1 MHVSSPSIS
10 LFPPE
15 STQQLSLL
23 HNCTQARP
31 CSSSRRGSRPGPPV
45 WRGPSRIHA
54 PSRIHVVYIRA
65 KLWYLFSLLQNK
77 GAPSINSAQTHISPL
92 IALALEAA
100 IHLPSVQTA
109 GVLSKPP
116 RSRPPVRLLLSA
128 PHPQSAPQTAR
139 SHRDWLITDRLML
152 EGRKLRS

>member
-1 MHVSSPSIS
+1 MVKVCYYS
-10 LFPPE
+10 LALQFFPNQ
-15 STQQLSLL
+15 T
-23 HNCTQARP
+23 RP
-31 CSSSRRGSRPGPPV
+31 RPGPV
-45 WRGPSRIHA
+45 VVAGGAVALGPRFEGA

-116 RSRPPVRLLLSA
+116 RSRLAVRLLLSA

-139 SHRDWLITDRLML
+139 PHRDWLIADRLML